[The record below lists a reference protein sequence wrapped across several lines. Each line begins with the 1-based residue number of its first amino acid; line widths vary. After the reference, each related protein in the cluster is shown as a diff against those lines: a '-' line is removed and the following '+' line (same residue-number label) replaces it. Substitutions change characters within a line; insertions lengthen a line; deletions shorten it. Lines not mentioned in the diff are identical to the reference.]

1 MCKCDIL
8 VLLTQCINPN
18 LKVQINMTYIKLQ
31 VSLLLNV
38 SSLNYMEM
46 LQRTS
51 VTRKFKNIQI
61 QIPTYSS

>member
-1 MCKCDIL
+1 
-8 VLLTQCINPN
+8 
-18 LKVQINMTYIKLQ
+18 MTYIKLQ